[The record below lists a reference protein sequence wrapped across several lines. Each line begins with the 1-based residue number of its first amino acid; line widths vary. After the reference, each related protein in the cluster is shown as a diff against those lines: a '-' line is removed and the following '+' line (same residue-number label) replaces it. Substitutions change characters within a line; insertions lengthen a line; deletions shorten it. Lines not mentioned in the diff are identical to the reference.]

1 MKAKILVTRKL
12 SDAAEEKLRK
22 DFDVTLNPN
31 DEPIP
36 NDKLI
41 KMANEYDGF
50 ISTGFDK
57 IGEEFFKDLNGKL
70 KIIAQ
75 VGVGYDNISVKSA
88 ESKKIK
94 VTNTPNVLNE
104 AVAETTIL
112 LILAASRRIG
122 EAYNLVRSGT
132 WKDQKPDLTKF
143 MIGNSVT
150 GKTLGIIG
158 MGRIGRMAA
167 KCAKAFGMKII
178 YYNRNKLSSDLEDG
192 AKYFSDIESMMPE
205 CDFVSIHTPAT
216 AETTILLI
224 LAASRRIG
232 EAYNLVRSGEWKN
245 QKPDLTKFMIGN
257 SVTGKTLG
265 IIGMGR
271 IGRMAANC
279 AKAFGM
285 KIIYYNRNKLSEELE
300 DGAKYFSDIN
310 SMMPECDFVSIHTPA
325 TAETKHILNVNT
337 IGLLPKHAVVIN
349 TSRGSTIDDD
359 ALIDALQNNKIYAAG
374 LDVFNNEPNLDER
387 YMKLDNCFVLPHV
400 GSATHETRLAMSM
413 MAVDNICNYF
423 KNKPLISEVV

>member
-1 MKAKILVTRKL
+1 MLQQKKGYQEILINMKPKILVTRKL
-12 SDAAEEKLRK
+12 SDGAEEKLK
-22 DFDVTLNPN
+22 NFFEVTFNLN
-31 DEPIP
+31 DEPIA
-36 NDKLI
+36 NDDLI

-57 IGEEFFKDLNGKL
+57 IGEDFFKNLNGKL

-88 ESKKIK
+88 KDKNIK

-122 EAYNLVRSGT
+122 EAYNLVRSGN
-132 WKDQKPDLTKF
+132 WKNQKPDLTKF

-178 YYNRNKLSSDLEDG
+178 YYNRNKLSEDLEDG
-192 AKYFSDIESMMPE
+192 AKYYQDIKSMMPD
-205 CDFVSIHTPAT
+205 CDFVSVHTPAT
-216 AETTILLI
+216 
-224 LAASRRIG
+224 S
-232 EAYNLVRSGEWKN
+232 
-245 QKPDLTKFMIGN
+245 
-257 SVTGKTLG
+257 
-265 IIGMGR
+265 
-271 IGRMAANC
+271 
-279 AKAFGM
+279 
-285 KIIYYNRNKLSEELE
+285 
-300 DGAKYFSDIN
+300 
-310 SMMPECDFVSIHTPA
+310 
-325 TAETKHILNVNT
+325 ETKHILNSST
-337 IGLLPKHAVVIN
+337 ISLLPKHAVVIN
-349 TSRGSTIDDD
+349 TSRGSTIDDE

-423 KNKPLISEVV
+423 ENKPLISEVV

>member
-1 MKAKILVTRKL
+1 
-12 SDAAEEKLRK
+12 
-22 DFDVTLNPN
+22 
-31 DEPIP
+31 
-36 NDKLI
+36 
-41 KMANEYDGF
+41 MANEYDGF

-57 IGEEFFKDLNGKL
+57 IGDDFFKELNGKL

-122 EAYNLVRSGT
+122 EAYNLVRSGN
-132 WKDQKPDLTKF
+132 WKNQKPDLTKF

-178 YYNRNKLSSDLEDG
+178 YYNRNKLSEELEDG
-192 AKYFSDIESMMPE
+192 AKYYSDLNSMLPE

-216 AETTILLI
+216 
-224 LAASRRIG
+224 
-232 EAYNLVRSGEWKN
+232 
-245 QKPDLTKFMIGN
+245 Q
-257 SVTGKTLG
+257 
-265 IIGMGR
+265 
-271 IGRMAANC
+271 
-279 AKAFGM
+279 
-285 KIIYYNRNKLSEELE
+285 
-300 DGAKYFSDIN
+300 
-310 SMMPECDFVSIHTPA
+310 
-325 TAETKHILNVNT
+325 ETKHILNAST
-337 IGLLPKHAVVIN
+337 ISLLHKHAVVIN
-349 TSRGSTIDDD
+349 TSRGSTINDD
-359 ALIDALQNNKIYAAG
+359 ALIEALQNKKIYGAG
-374 LDVFNNEPNLDER
+374 LDVFNNEPNLDKR
-387 YMKLDNCFVLPHV
+387 YLELENCFVLPHV

-413 MAVDNICNYF
+413 LAVNNIKCF
-423 KNKPLISEVV
+423 FSKKPLLSEVV